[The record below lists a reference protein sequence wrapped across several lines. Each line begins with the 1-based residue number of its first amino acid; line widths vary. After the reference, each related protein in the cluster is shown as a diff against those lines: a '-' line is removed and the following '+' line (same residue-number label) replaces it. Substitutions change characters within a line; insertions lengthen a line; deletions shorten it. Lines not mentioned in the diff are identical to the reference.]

1 MTDTDIVKR
10 LRALAAAL
18 AQGEWVALTTTCS
31 TAADEIE
38 RLRKERDSARRM
50 YCSEVA
56 RGGTS
61 PASVADSLGW
71 DFGDGQ
77 SNA

>member
-1 MTDTDIVKR
+1 MILGKIHKTKDIVSE
-10 LRALAAAL
+10 LRAWQKA
-18 AQGEWVALTTTCS
+18 GTDSVVGR
-31 TAADEIE
+31 AADEIE

-71 DFGDGQ
+71 DFVDGQ

>member
-1 MTDTDIVKR
+1 MILGKIHKTKDIVSE
-10 LRALAAAL
+10 LRAWQKA
-18 AQGEWVALTTTCS
+18 GTDSVVGR
-31 TAADEIE
+31 AADEIE

-71 DFGDGQ
+71 YFGDGQ